1 MKHASSGSHPWRSN
15 TLLVGAFVA
24 ASVAVVVLLSGCAA
38 APAPAPSTPAAR
50 PTVTPSPAPTL
61 RPDGTA
67 SENLQYFTAIVD
79 QVWAGPSKAS
89 SIAYVD
95 ALTKAGFTR
104 TDMQMTADTS
114 TVGNPA
120 ESIQF
125 SVRWGQAD
133 CLVGQVGPSTG
144 NPVTTVLPQ
153 LPDGRCLIGAT
164 ENLEGGQ

>member
-1 MKHASSGSHPWRSN
+1 MSLSSGLRPWRSN
-15 TLLVGAFVA
+15 TLLVGALVA
-24 ASVAVVVLLSGCAA
+24 VSVTVVVLLSGGTA
-38 APAPAPSTPAAR
+38 APTPAPSTPAAR

-61 RPDGTA
+61 HPDGTA
-67 SENLQYFTAIVD
+67 SENLPVFTAVVG

-95 ALTKAGFTR
+95 ALTTAGFTR
-104 TDMQMTADTS
+104 ADMQMTADTS

-125 SVRWGQAD
+125 SVRWGQSE

-164 ENLEGGQ
+164 ENIEGAK

>member
-1 MKHASSGSHPWRSN
+1 MKHSSTGQHPWRSN
-15 TLLVGAFVA
+15 TLLVG
-24 ASVAVVVLLSGCAA
+24 AVVVLLSGCAA
-38 APAPAPSTPAAR
+38 APIPAPSTPAAR
-50 PTVTPSPAPTL
+50 PTVAPSPAPTL
-61 RPDGTA
+61 HPDGTA
-67 SENLQYFTAIVD
+67 SENLPYFTTVVD
-79 QVWAGPSKAS
+79 QAWAGPSKAS

-95 ALTKAGFTR
+95 ALTTAGFAR
-104 TDMQMTADTS
+104 ADMQMTADTS

-125 SVRWGQAD
+125 SVRWGQTE

-164 ENLEGGQ
+164 SPIEGAKK